1 MTQGNPQQG
10 GMKNDYDG
18 TTTGLVG
25 VVAILV
31 FAVLMWLKYHTELS
45 TAYIFI
51 RNIMNWVFWQLH
63 ISLVQ
68 SGINFPVFKYLIG
81 STIEQCAPMS
91 RFNIFTTCTVDPSQ
105 LTFKQLQNSSMGWN
119 AIFGV
124 IALAIAGLGFTRIS
138 DDHPT
143 NRFKKKHSL
152 ESFMEEQKVNYSHL
166 YVFTDFNLQMVSVN
180 EGPFM
185 GMKTTREFA
194 RDEGLVLGSKERQ
207 VTFSVSGTTRS
218 KKDQSEHVPV
228 IDREKLKGILRS
240 QLGGLWI
247 GCDFITNEE
256 AVLLAMY
263 LPRACSTSTKMSDEE
278 FDNIAKSF
286 RALEDDFWHIAKVDV
301 LTSEQFKI
309 IGKLEDGS
317 PQFAMGNRSLDM
329 FFIDELK
336 EQYIKP
342 YLTHEVTKRLLS
354 KHAYTR
360 SFIIAVILEARKL
373 GVMAPCQM
381 RWLKLYNRQIWALLQ
396 NIGRPS
402 MYAEGM
408 GAISHYFVEIARD
421 QPMLEPNF
429 DIAIKGFETQLQ
441 AYKYDKKLIEHWAS
455 FKEQNIF
462 NRNLQAEREI
472 SEDTDTKSADSTAD
486 VN

>member
-1 MTQGNPQQG
+1 MSQGNPQQG

-18 TTTGLVG
+18 LTTALVAVG
-25 VVAILV
+25 AIVV
-31 FAVLMWLKYHTELS
+31 FAVLMWLMYHTELA

-63 ISLVQ
+63 ITLLQ
-68 SGINFPVFKYLIG
+68 SGINFPLFKYLIG
-81 STIEQCAPMS
+81 STLEQCVPS
-91 RFNIFTTCTVDPSQ
+91 QRFNIFTTCVVDPSV

-119 AIFGV
+119 AIF
-124 IALAIAGLGFTRIS
+124 ALISLTIAGLGFVRIG
-138 DDHPT
+138 DDHPDSK
-143 NRFKKKHSL
+143 FKKKHTL
-152 ESFMEEQKVNYSHL
+152 ESFMLEQKVNYSHL
-166 YVFTDFNLQMVSVN
+166 HVFTDFNLQLVSVN

-185 GMKTTREFA
+185 GMKTTREYA
-194 RDEGLVLGSKERQ
+194 RDEGLIVGSKERQ
-207 VTFSVSGTTRS
+207 VVFAVSGTTRS

-228 IDREKLKGILRS
+228 IDREKLKGLLRT

-247 GCDFITNEE
+247 GCDFITDEE
-256 AVLLAMY
+256 AILLAMY
-263 LPRACSTSTKMSDEE
+263 LPRACSSSPKMSEE
-278 FDNIAKSF
+278 QFDSIAKGF
-286 RALEDDFWHIAKVDV
+286 RDLEDDFWHIAKVDV
-301 LTSEQFKI
+301 LTSDQFKI

-317 PQFAMGNRSLDM
+317 PKFEMGNRDVSM

-336 EQYIKP
+336 ETYIKP
-342 YLTHEVTKRLLS
+342 YLNHEVTKNLLS

-360 SFIIAVILEARKL
+360 TFIIAVILEARRL

-408 GAISHYFVEIARD
+408 GAISHYFVEVAHG
-421 QPMLEPNF
+421 QPILEPNF

-441 AYKYDKKLIEHWAS
+441 TYKYDKQLLEKWAS
-455 FKEQNIF
+455 FKEENVIDKAVK
-462 NRNLQAEREI
+462 LQDKLKLEGKLKEGK
-472 SEDTDTKSADSTAD
+472 EKLKS
-486 VN
+486 

>member
-1 MTQGNPQQG
+1 MSQGNPQNG

-18 TTTGLVG
+18 MSTGLVAVG
-25 VVAILV
+25 AILV
-31 FAVLMWLKYHTELS
+31 FAVLMWLRYHTELS

-51 RNIMNWVFWQLH
+51 RNMMNWVFWQIH
-63 ISLVQ
+63 VSLSQ
-68 SGINFPVFKYLIG
+68 SGINFPLFKYLIG
-81 STIEQCAPMS
+81 STLQQCAPTE
-91 RFNIFTTCTVDPSQ
+91 RWNIFTTCTVDPSV
-105 LTFKQLQNSSMGWN
+105 LSFKELQNTSMGWN
-119 AIFGV
+119 AIF
-124 IALAIAGLGFTRIS
+124 ALISLTIAGLGFTRIS

-143 NRFKKKHSL
+143 SKFKTKHSL
-152 ESFMEEQKVNYSHL
+152 ESFMQEQKINYAHL

-185 GMKTTREFA
+185 GMKTTREFS
-194 RDEGLVLGSKERQ
+194 RDEGLVIGSKERQ

-228 IDREKLKGILRS
+228 IDREKLKAILRD

-247 GCDFITNEE
+247 GPDFITDEE
-256 AVLLAMY
+256 TILLAMY
-263 LPRACSTSTKMSDEE
+263 LPRACSTSPKMSDDQ
-278 FDNIAKSF
+278 FSTIAKSF
-286 RALEDDFWHIAKVDV
+286 RSLEDDFWHIAKVDV

-309 IGKLEDGS
+309 TGKMEDES
-317 PQFAMGNRSLDM
+317 PSFEMGNRNLSM

-336 EQYIKP
+336 ETYIKP
-342 YLTHEVTKRLLS
+342 YLSHEVTKRLLS

-360 SFIIAVILEARKL
+360 TFIISVVLEARKL

-408 GAISHYFVEIARD
+408 GAISHYFIEKAKD

-441 AYKYDKKLIEHWAS
+441 AYKYDKAIIEQWAK
-455 FKEQNIF
+455 FTENNVF
-462 NRNLQAEREI
+462 NAELQSEI
-472 SEDTDTKSADSTAD
+472 SRIPETEQIDEEVS
-486 VN
+486 